1 MYMLNNKISIDLV
14 LHREGNTM
22 TVKEIRNSL
31 RGEQVVKAL
40 KSRNMEAYFVDTKE
54 DALKKALELIPEG
67 SSVGWGGSASIEE
80 IGLKAAVKNGNY
92 TVIDREQSSSKEEAE
107 KLMRD
112 IFFCDYFLASSN
124 AVSEDGVLVNIDGN
138 SNRVAALCYGP
149 KHVVLVVGMNKVV
162 KSVEDAMSRARNT
175 AAPLNAQRFDI
186 DTPCKKT
193 GCCYDCKKPDTVC
206 CQILITRYS
215 RHNERIKVILVK
227 EDLGF

>member
-1 MYMLNNKISIDLV
+1 MLNNKISIDLV

-22 TVKEIRNSL
+22 TVKEIRDSL

-80 IGLKAAVKNGNY
+80 IGLKDAVKNGNY

>member
-1 MYMLNNKISIDLV
+1 
-14 LHREGNTM
+14 M
-22 TVKEIRNSL
+22 TVKEMRDSL

-40 KSRNMEAYFVDTKE
+40 NSRNMEAFLVGTKE
-54 DALKKALELIPEG
+54 EALKKALELIPEG

-80 IGLKAAVKNGNY
+80 IGLKEAIKNGKY
-92 TVIDREQSSSKEEAE
+92 KVVDREKGSSQEEAE

-124 AVSEDGVLVNIDGN
+124 AVSEDGVLVNVDGN
-138 SNRVAALCYGP
+138 SNRVAAICYGP
-149 KHVVLVVGMNKVV
+149 KHVIMIIGMNKVV

-215 RHNERIKVILVK
+215 RHVGRIKVILVN
-227 EDLGF
+227 EELGF

>member
-1 MYMLNNKISIDLV
+1 
-14 LHREGNTM
+14 M
-22 TVKEIRNSL
+22 TVKEMRDSL

-40 KSRNMEAYFVDTKE
+40 NSRNMEAFLVGTKE
-54 DALKKALELIPEG
+54 EALKKALELIPEG

-80 IGLKAAVKNGNY
+80 IELKEAIKNGKY
-92 TVIDREQSSSKEEAE
+92 KVVDREEGSSQEEAE

-124 AVSEDGVLVNIDGN
+124 AVSEDGVLVNVDGN
-138 SNRVAALCYGP
+138 SNRVAAICYGP
-149 KHVVLVVGMNKVV
+149 KHVIMIIGMNKVV

-206 CQILITRYS
+206 CQILITHYS
-215 RHNERIKVILVK
+215 RHVGRIKVILVN
-227 EDLGF
+227 EELGF

>member
-1 MYMLNNKISIDLV
+1 MYILSNKISIDLI

-22 TVKEIRNSL
+22 TVKEMRDSL
-31 RGEQVVKAL
+31 RGEQIVKAL
-40 KSRNMEAYFVDTKE
+40 KSRNMEAYLVDTKE
-54 DALKKALELIPEG
+54 DALKKALELIPAE

-80 IGLKAAVKNGNY
+80 IGLKDAIKNGNY

-149 KHVVLVVGMNKVV
+149 KHVVMIIGMNKVV

-215 RHNERIKVILVK
+215 RHVGRIKVILVK

>member
-1 MYMLNNKISIDLV
+1 
-14 LHREGNTM
+14 M
-22 TVKEIRNSL
+22 TVKEMRDSL

-40 KSRNMEAYFVDTKE
+40 NSRNMEAFLVGTKE
-54 DALKKALELIPEG
+54 EALKKALELIPEG

-80 IGLKAAVKNGNY
+80 IGLKEAIKNGKY
-92 TVIDREQSSSKEEAE
+92 KVVDREEGSSQEEAE

-124 AVSEDGVLVNIDGN
+124 AVSEDGVLVNVDGN
-138 SNRVAALCYGP
+138 SNRVAAICYGP
-149 KHVVLVVGMNKVV
+149 KHVIMIIGMNKVA

-215 RHNERIKVILVK
+215 RHVGRIKVILVN
-227 EDLGF
+227 EELGF

>member
-1 MYMLNNKISIDLV
+1 
-14 LHREGNTM
+14 M
-22 TVKEIRNSL
+22 TEKEMRDSL

-40 KSRNMEAYFVDTKE
+40 KLRNMEAYFVDTKE
-54 DALKKALELIPEG
+54 AALKKALELIPEG

-80 IGLKAAVKNGNY
+80 IGLKSAVKNGNY
-92 TVIDREQSSSKEEAE
+92 TVIDREQSSSQEEAE

-149 KHVVLVVGMNKVV
+149 KHVVMIVGMNKVV

-186 DTPCKKT
+186 KTPCKKT
-193 GCCYDCKKPDTVC
+193 GCCYDCKSPDTVC

-215 RHNERIKVILVK
+215 RHVGRVKVILVR

>member
-1 MYMLNNKISIDLV
+1 
-14 LHREGNTM
+14 M
-22 TVKEIRNSL
+22 TVKEMRDSL

-40 KSRNMEAYFVDTKE
+40 NSRNMEAFLVGTKE
-54 DALKKALELIPEG
+54 EALKKALELIPEG

-80 IGLKAAVKNGNY
+80 IGLKEAIKNGKY
-92 TVIDREQSSSKEEAE
+92 KVVDREEGSSQEEAE

-124 AVSEDGVLVNIDGN
+124 AVSEDGVLVNVDGN
-138 SNRVAALCYGP
+138 SNRVAAICYGP
-149 KHVVLVVGMNKVV
+149 KHVIMIIGMNKVV

-186 DTPCKKT
+186 NTPCKKT

-215 RHNERIKVILVK
+215 RHVGRIKVILVN
-227 EDLGF
+227 EELGF

>member
-1 MYMLNNKISIDLV
+1 
-14 LHREGNTM
+14 M
-22 TVKEIRNSL
+22 TVKEMRASL

-40 KSRNMEAYFVDTKE
+40 NSRNMEAFLVGTKE
-54 DALKKALELIPEG
+54 EALKKALELIPEG

-80 IGLKAAVKNGNY
+80 IGLKEAIKNGKY
-92 TVIDREQSSSKEEAE
+92 KVVDREEGSSQEEAE

-124 AVSEDGVLVNIDGN
+124 AVSEDGVLVNVDGN
-138 SNRVAALCYGP
+138 SNRVAAICYGP
-149 KHVVLVVGMNKVV
+149 KHVIMIIGMNKVV

-215 RHNERIKVILVK
+215 RHVGRIKVILVN
-227 EDLGF
+227 EELGF

>member
-1 MYMLNNKISIDLV
+1 
-14 LHREGNTM
+14 M
-22 TVKEIRNSL
+22 TVKEMRDSL

-40 KSRNMEAYFVDTKE
+40 NSRNMEAFLVGTKE
-54 DALKKALELIPEG
+54 EALKKALELIPEG

-80 IGLKAAVKNGNY
+80 IGLKEAIKNGKY
-92 TVIDREQSSSKEEAE
+92 KVVDREEGSSQEEAE

-124 AVSEDGVLVNIDGN
+124 AVSEDGVLVNVDGN
-138 SNRVAALCYGP
+138 SNRVAAICYGP
-149 KHVVLVVGMNKVV
+149 KHVIMIIGMNKVV

-193 GCCYDCKKPDTVC
+193 GCCYDCKKPDTIRCIVVALERNMSC
-206 CQILITRYS
+206 PWLIEKMQILKKILKHSLSPIKYRTFAT
-215 RHNERIKVILVK
+215 ERVL
-227 EDLGF
+227 

>member
-1 MYMLNNKISIDLV
+1 
-14 LHREGNTM
+14 M
-22 TVKEIRNSL
+22 TVKEMRDSL

-40 KSRNMEAYFVDTKE
+40 NSRNMEAFLVGTKE
-54 DALKKALELIPEG
+54 EALKKALELIPEG

-80 IGLKAAVKNGNY
+80 IGLKEAIKNGKY
-92 TVIDREQSSSKEEAE
+92 KVVDREEGSSQEEAE

-124 AVSEDGVLVNIDGN
+124 AVSEDGVLVNVDGN
-138 SNRVAALCYGP
+138 SNRVAAICYGP
-149 KHVVLVVGMNKVV
+149 KHVIMIIGMNKVV
-162 KSVEDAMSRARNT
+162 KRVEDAMSRARNT

-215 RHNERIKVILVK
+215 RHVGRIKVILVN
-227 EDLGF
+227 EELGF

>member
-1 MYMLNNKISIDLV
+1 
-14 LHREGNTM
+14 M
-22 TVKEIRNSL
+22 TVKEMRDSL

-40 KSRNMEAYFVDTKE
+40 NSRNMEAFLVGTKE
-54 DALKKALELIPEG
+54 EALKKALELIPEG

-80 IGLKAAVKNGNY
+80 IGLKETIKNGKY
-92 TVIDREQSSSKEEAE
+92 KVVDREEGSSQEEAE

-124 AVSEDGVLVNIDGN
+124 AVSEDGVLVNVDGN
-138 SNRVAALCYGP
+138 SNRVAAICYGP
-149 KHVVLVVGMNKVV
+149 KHVIMIIGMNKVV

-215 RHNERIKVILVK
+215 RHVGRIKVILVN
-227 EDLGF
+227 EELGF

>member
-1 MYMLNNKISIDLV
+1 
-14 LHREGNTM
+14 M
-22 TVKEIRNSL
+22 TVKEMRDSL

-40 KSRNMEAYFVDTKE
+40 NSRNMEAFLVGTKE
-54 DALKKALELIPEG
+54 EALKKALELIPEG

-80 IGLKAAVKNGNY
+80 IGLKEAIKNGKY
-92 TVIDREQSSSKEEAE
+92 KVVDREKGSSQEEAE

-124 AVSEDGVLVNIDGN
+124 AVSEDGVLVNVDGN
-138 SNRVAALCYGP
+138 SNRVAAICYGP
-149 KHVVLVVGMNKVV
+149 KHVIMIIGMNKVV

-215 RHNERIKVILVK
+215 RHVGRIKVILVNEK
-227 EDLGF
+227 LGF